1 VEAQPAASDQSTA
14 EPGQVAAEPGQ
25 IPAEPG
31 QIPAEPGGY
40 RLGLA
45 HGTALLLGAVL
56 GPGVL
61 ALPHLAAAA
70 AGPASVVAWAALVAL
85 SVPVAVTFATLGA
98 RFPDGGGVATFAAR
112 AFGPRIAAAVGWWF
126 YAAVPVG
133 SLAAAVI
140 GAQYITDGLGAGTGG
155 VPAVAGA
162 LLVVAF
168 GVNYAGLRIS
178 GPIQLALAALLAAL
192 LVVAVLV
199 AAPAMRS
206 AHFTPFAPH
215 GWLGVGAA
223 VGVLFFAFVG
233 WEAAS
238 HLSADFANPRRHLP
252 LATLLTLVV
261 VGVLYL
267 GLAVTTI
274 GVLGEAAGSSPV
286 PLTLLLERGIG
297 RAAGPFTAVAA
308 TLLTF
313 GVINTYLAGS
323 ARLGAALA
331 RDGALPRALAKGG
344 APGQVPRRSLSV
356 LAALAGVLTA
366 VALIRGIPLDGL
378 IRATSACLAAVTVVG
393 LAAAIRMLPR
403 PGWGRRSA
411 VAATGFTAAVLV
423 ACGPYLAVP
432 AGLGLAAIGF
442 QRTARAVRDRASAR
456 NPAP

>member
-1 VEAQPAASDQSTA
+1 VGVQTAAGT
-14 EPGQVAAEPGQ
+14 VAAEP
-25 IPAEPG
+25 A
-31 QIPAEPGGY
+31 GY
-40 RLGLA
+40 RLGPA

-85 SVPVAVTFATLGA
+85 SVPVAATFAALGA

-112 AFGPRIAAAVGWWF
+112 AFGRRTAAAVGWWF

-140 GAQYITDGLGAGTGG
+140 GAQYVTDGLGLGPDGL
-155 VPAVAGA
+155 PAVTAG
-162 LLVVAF
+162 LLTAAF
-168 GVNYAGLRIS
+168 AVNYAGLRVS
-178 GPIQLALAALLAAL
+178 GPVQLALVALLSAL
-192 LVVAVLV
+192 LVVGVLV

-206 AHFTPFAPH
+206 AHFSPFAPH

-238 HLSADFANPRRHLP
+238 HLSADFADPRRQLP
-252 LATLLTLVV
+252 RATLVTLVV

-267 GLAVTTI
+267 SLAVTTI
-274 GVLGEAAGSSPV
+274 GVLGDRAASSPV

-297 RAAGPFTAVAA
+297 RSAGPLTAVVAV
-308 TLLTF
+308 LLTF

-331 RDGALPRALAKGG
+331 RDGALPRMLAKGG
-344 APGQVPRRSLSV
+344 APGQVPRRSLTV
-356 LAALAGVLTA
+356 LAVTAGTLT
-366 VALIRGIPLDGL
+366 VASLIWEIPLDAL
-378 IRATSACLAAVTVVG
+378 IRATSACLAAVIMVG
-393 LAAAIRMLPR
+393 LTAAMRLLPR
-403 PGWGRRSA
+403 PGWGHRSA
-411 VAATGFTAAVLV
+411 VLATGFTAVVLA

-432 AGLGLAAIGF
+432 AVLGLAAVGVRRMVRA
-442 QRTARAVRDRASAR
+442 RTGPPS
-456 NPAP
+456 